1 MTGDHFHLHDVA
13 WMPRAARP
21 RIGKICRHIQ
31 GRAHSARAA
40 ARELFAL
47 DVARRHEAGAGG
59 FGKNS
64 NRVVKVGRSAKAA
77 VPPGVVK
84 RVRQYA
90 FETRGSNVGGHL
102 VADQADLSQ
111 QERRDARVWRIV
123 EWRYKESRSVRA
135 LLMNVIDDF
144 RKPFFP
150 KQTSDGFR
158 L

>member
-1 MTGDHFHLHDVA
+1 
-13 WMPRAARP
+13 
-21 RIGKICRHIQ
+21 
-31 GRAHSARAA
+31 
-40 ARELFAL
+40 
-47 DVARRHEAGAGG
+47 
-59 FGKNS
+59 
-64 NRVVKVGRSAKAA
+64 RVMKVGRSTKAA
-77 VPPGVVK
+77 VPPGVVE

-150 KQTSDGFR
+150 KQTSDDLRLFQIKHEPVAIVVVPGVVMIKFR
-158 L
+158 RVAPFGACAQRLTIIIGHN